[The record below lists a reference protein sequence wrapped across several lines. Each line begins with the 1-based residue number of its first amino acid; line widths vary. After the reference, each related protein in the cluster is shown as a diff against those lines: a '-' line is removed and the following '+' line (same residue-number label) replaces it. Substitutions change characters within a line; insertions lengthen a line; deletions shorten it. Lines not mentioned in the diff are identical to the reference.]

1 MVLVALFVSFKTMG
15 EQQSV
20 ANIGNITELNGTGRV
35 VRDETYQAS
44 LDLDIN
50 SYDNVQTSNGRLGIT
65 FLDDSQVRLTEHSE
79 LIIDE
84 FIYDPD
90 PSKSKMA
97 LQFASGTARFITGK
111 LATIDKENITIN
123 TPSATIGIRGTDFTV
138 TVDELGRS
146 LVILLPDDD
155 GLPSGEIVVATAMGQ
170 VVLNKPYQATT
181 VSMFETKPTNP
192 VILDLTLE
200 LIDNMLI
207 VNTPREVTQNERED
221 GGSNV
226 SSLDVDFLEFDDLET
241 DYLAEDNLE
250 FTELDI
256 NYLDVNFL
264 EDLLDI
270 IEDVNELDQTSTI
283 LKTDIDLKGTKI
295 GYDSE
300 TQINTFMTDNVITFY
315 KALEDTIKLDL
326 DNGTIGFLH
335 GSDQGNAYT
344 GLTTGIFYLPF
355 CALAQASNGED
366 ATSYVN
372 FGNGAHSDFG
382 TNTDANGYGGFAYS
396 VPSGYYALCTKNLAE
411 YG

>member
-1 MVLVALFVSFKTMG
+1 MTKVQA
-15 EQQSV
+15 QV
-20 ANIGNITELNGTGRV
+20 ANIGNITELNGAGRV
-35 VRDETYQAS
+35 VRDDTYQAS
-44 LDLDIN
+44 LNFNIE

-111 LATIDKENITIN
+111 LATIDKENILIQ

-170 VVLNKPYQATT
+170 VTLNKPYQATT
-181 VSMFETKPTNP
+181 VSMYETEPTKP

-207 VNTPREVTQNERED
+207 VNRPEEIEQENEGQNR
-221 GGSNV
+221 SNV
-226 SSLDVDFLEFDDLET
+226 SSLLDVDFLEFDDLEV
-241 DYLAEDNLE
+241 DYLAEDELE

-270 IEDVNELDQTSTI
+270 IEDVNELDQTETL
-283 LKTDIDLKGTKI
+283 LKTDIDLKGTKV

-300 TQINTFMTDNVITFY
+300 TQINTFLTDNIITFY
-315 KALEDTIKLDL
+315 KTLEDTIRLDL
-326 DNGTIGFLH
+326 DK
-335 GSDQGNAYT
+335 QNAYT
-344 GLTTGIFYLPF
+344 VILI
-355 CALAQASNGED
+355 QNGKS
-366 ATSYVN
+366 TQIIVN
-372 FGNGAHSDFG
+372 
-382 TNTDANGYGGFAYS
+382 GGGDS
-396 VPSGYYALCTKNLAE
+396 TIKITQDN
-411 YG
+411 

>member
-1 MVLVALFVSFKTMG
+1 MTVVQVQA
-15 EQQSV
+15 
-20 ANIGNITELNGTGRV
+20 ADIGNITELNGAGRV
-35 VRDETYQAS
+35 VRDSTYEAS
-44 LDLDIN
+44 LDFNIE

-111 LATIDKENITIN
+111 LATIDKENILIQ

-138 TVDELGRS
+138 TVDEIGRS
-146 LVILLPDDD
+146 LVILLPNDD

-170 VVLNKPYQATT
+170 VILNKPYQATT
-181 VSMFETKPTNP
+181 VSMYETEPTKP

-207 VNTPREVTQNERED
+207 VNTPQEKQED
-221 GGSNV
+221 EQGTNGGNST
-226 SSLDVDFLEFDDLET
+226 SILDVDFLEFDDLEV

-270 IEDVNELDQTSTI
+270 IEDVNELDQTETL
-283 LKTDIDLKGTKI
+283 LKTDIDLKGTQV
-295 GYDSE
+295 GYDSN
-300 TQINTFMTDNVITFY
+300 TQINTFLTDNIITFY
-315 KALEDTIKLDL
+315 KTLEDTVRLDL
-326 DNGTIGFLH
+326 DK
-335 GSDQGNAYT
+335 QNAYT
-344 GLTTGIFYLPF
+344 VILI
-355 CALAQASNGED
+355 QNGKS
-366 ATSYVN
+366 TQIVVN
-372 FGNGAHSDFG
+372 
-382 TNTDANGYGGFAYS
+382 GGGDS
-396 VPSGYYALCTKNLAE
+396 TIKITQDN
-411 YG
+411 

>member
-1 MVLVALFVSFKTMG
+1 MTGYKLHLMLLVALFVSFKTMG

-35 VRDETYQAS
+35 VREVPKDLDETFQAS

-111 LATIDKENITIN
+111 LATIDKKNISIQ

-207 VNTPREVTQNERED
+207 VNTPQEIKENEGQD
-221 GGSNV
+221 GGSNTNL
-226 SSLDVDFLEFDDLET
+226 LDVDYLEFDDLEI
-241 DYLAEDNLE
+241 DYLAEDELE

-283 LKTDIDLKGTKI
+283 LKTAIDLKGTQV

-315 KALEDTIKLDL
+315 KVLEDTIKLDL
-326 DNGTIGFLH
+326 DKA
-335 GSDQGNAYT
+335 NAYT
-344 GLTTGIFYLPF
+344 VVMI
-355 CALAQASNGED
+355 QNGKS
-366 ATSYVN
+366 TQVVVN
-372 FGNGAHSDFG
+372 GGGNSSITITQGD
-382 TNTDANGYGGFAYS
+382 
-396 VPSGYYALCTKNLAE
+396 
-411 YG
+411 

>member
-1 MVLVALFVSFKTMG
+1 
-15 EQQSV
+15 
-20 ANIGNITELNGTGRV
+20 
-35 VRDETYQAS
+35 
-44 LDLDIN
+44 
-50 SYDNVQTSNGRLGIT
+50 LGIT

-111 LATIDKENITIN
+111 LATIDKENILIQ

-170 VVLNKPYQATT
+170 VTLNKPYQATT
-181 VSMFETKPTNP
+181 VSMYETEPTKP
-192 VILDLTLE
+192 VILDLTVE

-207 VNTPREVTQNERED
+207 VNRPQEIQEENEGEN
-221 GGSNV
+221 GSNV
-226 SSLDVDFLEFDDLET
+226 SSLLDVDFLEFDDLEV
-241 DYLAEDNLE
+241 DYLAEDELE

-270 IEDVNELDQTSTI
+270 IEDVNELDQTETL
-283 LKTDIDLKGTKI
+283 LKTDIDLKGTKV

-300 TQINTFMTDNVITFY
+300 TQIIVNGGGDS
-315 KALEDTIKLDL
+315 TIKITQ
-326 DNGTIGFLH
+326 DN
-335 GSDQGNAYT
+335 
-344 GLTTGIFYLPF
+344 
-355 CALAQASNGED
+355 
-366 ATSYVN
+366 
-372 FGNGAHSDFG
+372 
-382 TNTDANGYGGFAYS
+382 
-396 VPSGYYALCTKNLAE
+396 
-411 YG
+411 

>member
-1 MVLVALFVSFKTMG
+1 VVLSVLFKTTKV
-15 EQQSV
+15 QAQA
-20 ANIGNITELNGTGRV
+20 ANIGNITELDGAGRV
-35 VRDETYQAS
+35 VRNDTFKAS
-44 LDLDIN
+44 LDFDIN

-97 LQFASGTARFITGK
+97 LEFASGTARFITGK
-111 LATIDKENITIN
+111 LATIDKENIFIK
-123 TPSATIGIRGTDFTV
+123 TPSATIAIRGTDFTV

-181 VSMFETKPTNP
+181 VSMFETKPSNP

-207 VNTPREVTQNERED
+207 VNAPREVKQDEGQN
-221 GGSNV
+221 GSSNTNV
-226 SSLDVDFLEFDDLET
+226 LDVDFLEFDDLEI
-241 DYLAEDNLE
+241 DYLAEDDLE
-250 FTELDI
+250 FTELDV

-270 IEDVNELDQTSTI
+270 IEDVNELDQTES
-283 LKTDIDLKGTKI
+283 LLRTDINLKGTQL
-295 GYDSE
+295 GFDSN
-300 TQINTFMTDNVITFY
+300 TQINTFLTDNVLTFY
-315 KALEDTIKLDL
+315 KVLEDTVRLDL
-326 DNGTIGFLH
+326 DRDGGYTVLLIQNGKGTQLVINGGGNSSITIN
-335 GSDQGNAYT
+335 QG
-344 GLTTGIFYLPF
+344 
-355 CALAQASNGED
+355 D
-366 ATSYVN
+366 
-372 FGNGAHSDFG
+372 
-382 TNTDANGYGGFAYS
+382 
-396 VPSGYYALCTKNLAE
+396 
-411 YG
+411 

>member
-1 MVLVALFVSFKTMG
+1 MQMGTSILTKQETVEHSTSYSHQPWLLIGCKLILLVTMVLSVSSKTM
-15 EQQSV
+15 EEVQSV
-20 ANIGNITELNGTGRV
+20 ASIGNITELNGTGRV

-111 LATIDKENITIN
+111 LASIDKENISIQ

-146 LVILLPDDD
+146 LIILLPDDD
-155 GLPSGEIVVATAMGQ
+155 GLPSGEILVSTAMGQ

-207 VNTPREVTQNERED
+207 VNQPQEIKENERQD
-221 GGSNV
+221 GGSNTNL
-226 SSLDVDFLEFDDLET
+226 LDVDYLEFDDLEV
-241 DYLAEDNLE
+241 DYLAEDELE

-264 EDLLDI
+264 EDLLNI

-283 LKTDIDLKGTKI
+283 LKTAIDLKGTQV

-326 DNGTIGFLH
+326 DK
-335 GSDQGNAYT
+335 SNAYT
-344 GLTTGIFYLPF
+344 IVMI
-355 CALAQASNGED
+355 QNGKS
-366 ATSYVN
+366 TQIVVN
-372 FGNGAHSDFG
+372 GGGNSTITITQGD
-382 TNTDANGYGGFAYS
+382 
-396 VPSGYYALCTKNLAE
+396 
-411 YG
+411 

>member
-1 MVLVALFVSFKTMG
+1 MQMDIFTLTKQVTAEHLTLSNLQHWFLTGYKLILPVMVALFVLFKMTVV
-15 EQQSV
+15 QLQA
-20 ANIGNITELNGTGRV
+20 ANIGNITELNGAGRV
-35 VRDETYQAS
+35 VRDDTYKAS
-44 LDLDIN
+44 LDFNIE

-111 LATIDKENITIN
+111 LATIDKENILIQ

-170 VVLNKPYQATT
+170 VTLNKPYQATT
-181 VSMFETKPTNP
+181 VSMYETEPTKP

-207 VNTPREVTQNERED
+207 VNAPQEIKENDEGPS
-221 GGSNV
+221 GGNNTNI
-226 SSLDVDFLEFDDLET
+226 LDVDFLEFDDLEV
-241 DYLAEDNLE
+241 DYLAEDELE

-270 IEDVNELDQTSTI
+270 IEDVNELDQTETL
-283 LKTDIDLKGTKI
+283 LKTDIDLKGTEV
-295 GYDSE
+295 GYDAN
-300 TQINTFMTDNVITFY
+300 TQINTFLTDNIITFY
-315 KALEDTIKLDL
+315 KTLEDTIRLDL
-326 DNGTIGFLH
+326 DK
-335 GSDQGNAYT
+335 QNAYT
-344 GLTTGIFYLPF
+344 VILI
-355 CALAQASNGED
+355 QNGKS
-366 ATSYVN
+366 TQIVVN
-372 FGNGAHSDFG
+372 
-382 TNTDANGYGGFAYS
+382 GGGDS
-396 VPSGYYALCTKNLAE
+396 TIKITQDN
-411 YG
+411 

>member
-1 MVLVALFVSFKTMG
+1 MG
-15 EQQSV
+15 ELQSV

-35 VRDETYQAS
+35 VRDETFQAS
-44 LDLDIN
+44 IDLDIN

-111 LATIDKENITIN
+111 LATIDKENILIQ

-207 VNTPREVTQNERED
+207 VNQPQEIQENERQD
-221 GGSNV
+221 GGSNTNL
-226 SSLDVDFLEFDDLET
+226 LDVDYLEFDDLEV
-241 DYLAEDNLE
+241 DYLAEDELE

-256 NYLDVNFL
+256 NYL

-283 LKTDIDLKGTKI
+283 LKTNIDLKGTKI

-326 DNGTIGFLH
+326 DK
-335 GSDQGNAYT
+335 SNAYT
-344 GLTTGIFYLPF
+344 IVMI
-355 CALAQASNGED
+355 QNGKS
-366 ATSYVN
+366 TQIVVN
-372 FGNGAHSDFG
+372 GGGNSSITITQGD
-382 TNTDANGYGGFAYS
+382 
-396 VPSGYYALCTKNLAE
+396 
-411 YG
+411 

>member
-1 MVLVALFVSFKTMG
+1 MGTSILTKQETVEHSTSYSHQPWLLIGCKLILLVTMVLSASSKTM
-15 EQQSV
+15 EEVQSV
-20 ANIGNITELNGTGRV
+20 ASIGNITELNGTGRV
-35 VRDETYQAS
+35 VRDTTYQAS
-44 LDLDIN
+44 LSLDIN

-111 LATIDKENITIN
+111 LATIDKENISIQ

-170 VVLNKPYQATT
+170 VTLNKPYQATT
-181 VSMFETKPTNP
+181 VSMYETEPTKP

-207 VNTPREVTQNERED
+207 VNQPQEIEQED
-221 GGSNV
+221 EGQDGSSV
-226 SSLDVDFLEFDDLET
+226 SNILDVDFLDFDDLDT
-241 DYLAEDNLE
+241 DYLANDELE

-264 EDLLDI
+264 EDLLNI
-270 IEDVNELDQTSTI
+270 IEDINELDNTES
-283 LKTDIDLKGTKI
+283 LLRTDVDLKGTQV
-295 GYDSE
+295 GFDSN
-300 TQINTFMTDNVITFY
+300 TQINTFLADNLITFY
-315 KALEDTIKLDL
+315 KSLEDTVRLDL
-326 DNGTIGFLH
+326 DR
-335 GSDQGNAYT
+335 SNAYT
-344 GLTTGIFYLPF
+344 VIMI
-355 CALAQASNGED
+355 QNGKS
-366 ATSYVN
+366 TQVIVN
-372 FGNGAHSDFG
+372 
-382 TNTDANGYGGFAYS
+382 GGGDS
-396 VPSGYYALCTKNLAE
+396 TIKITQGD
-411 YG
+411 

>member
-1 MVLVALFVSFKTMG
+1 MVLVALFVSFKMMG

-35 VRDETYQAS
+35 VREVPKDLDETYQAS

-170 VVLNKPYQATT
+170 VILNKPYQATT

-192 VILDLTLE
+192 LSLT
-200 LIDNMLI
+200 
-207 VNTPREVTQNERED
+207 
-221 GGSNV
+221 
-226 SSLDVDFLEFDDLET
+226 
-241 DYLAEDNLE
+241 
-250 FTELDI
+250 
-256 NYLDVNFL
+256 
-264 EDLLDI
+264 
-270 IEDVNELDQTSTI
+270 
-283 LKTDIDLKGTKI
+283 
-295 GYDSE
+295 
-300 TQINTFMTDNVITFY
+300 
-315 KALEDTIKLDL
+315 
-326 DNGTIGFLH
+326 
-335 GSDQGNAYT
+335 
-344 GLTTGIFYLPF
+344 
-355 CALAQASNGED
+355 
-366 ATSYVN
+366 
-372 FGNGAHSDFG
+372 
-382 TNTDANGYGGFAYS
+382 
-396 VPSGYYALCTKNLAE
+396 
-411 YG
+411 